1 MEEPRM
7 PEEEG
12 IDFGAPE
19 PPAGRRLL
27 PTVLILALI
36 VSALVAAIL
45 LFRQG
50 REKETPSPAE
60 VALPVQE
67 VTDFPSASVALPPPV
82 AVPAAPPEEDE
93 VPAETVD
100 LPDLDESDDFAR
112 RLAAGVPSS
121 WLASEEVVR
130 RFVAAVD
137 NVAEGYSP
145 KRHFP
150 SITVKG
156 KFAALEEEGR
166 ILLDPASYHRYDALA
181 DIAAGI
187 DAGGWV
193 RVYRTLQPLCEEA
206 YRDLGYPDR
215 EFDNV
220 LRRAL
225 ARLLAVPVVDGDI
238 VLMKQEEA
246 YYFNNPRLEDLSPAD
261 KHLLRM
267 GPKNTRKV
275 QGLLRALEA
284 ALDAHLQ

>member
-7 PEEEG
+7 PDEEE
-12 IDFGAPE
+12 IDFGAEESPQ
-19 PPAGRRLL
+19 GRRLL
-27 PTVLILALI
+27 PTVLILAL
-36 VSALVAAIL
+36 VVAALVAAVL

-50 REKETPSPAE
+50 REGKAPPPAE

-67 VTDFPSASVALPPPV
+67 VTDLP
-82 AVPAAPPEEDE
+82 AAAPPPPAGLPAVPVEEDE
-93 VPAETVD
+93 VFVEAVD
-100 LPDLDESDDFAR
+100 LPGLDESDDFAR
-112 RLAAGVPSS
+112 GLAAGVPSS
-121 WLASEEVVR
+121 WLASEELVR

-145 KRHFP
+145 RSHFP
-150 SITVKG
+150 SIAVKG

-166 ILLDPASYHRYDALA
+166 IILDPASYRRYDALA

-187 DAGGWV
+187 DAGGWIQ
-193 RVYRTLQPLCEEA
+193 VYRTLQPLCEEA

-215 EFDNV
+215 EFDGA

-225 ARLLAVPVVDGDI
+225 ERLLAVPAVDGDI

-246 YYFNNPRLEDLSPAD
+246 YYFSNPRLEDLSPAG